1 MSTDLPPP
9 VYPLGVLEVP
19 ERRLPSDHLTPG
31 DTTLLAMLRAAL
43 QAAAPDWE
51 ALRVAVA
58 GAQGFRQRCDRVVLI
73 LYQASEQRL
82 MVVRRG
88 GGGLG
93 EALEQALKA
102 LKQHPRIGAF
112 AVADQERC
120 RIQLD
125 IIAQP
130 PVPCDIREIGMSRRG
145 ALHFEVGLD
154 GLVLERDGKRIY
166 VLPGDAYVHSYMG
179 MKQLRRRLT
188 RLYGNDVLDAYSF
201 ARFTSESYISFGE
214 RWVRLWRGHPL
225 NGPLTQA
232 RLVQATELAVDHI
245 LRNQQADGRFLYY
258 YNAALDSRR
267 DHEHPNRD
275 PDRNPF
281 YNIVR
286 HSGGILT
293 GLYHARL
300 TGSDRALAP
309 MRRAIDYLLAQART
323 YETHDG
329 REAHYIYYNRKGKL
343 GGSGVGLYAL
353 AEHRRLTGDRRYDEA
368 ARRLANHIAEQITDS
383 GEFIYYKVYLDKEVT
398 EADNGKY
405 FSFYYPGEALC
416 GLAGYYLYIL
426 EDEVEKARLLAAV
439 HRALR
444 FLIVERPRTR
454 ASEYRALPSDAWL
467 MMAMME
473 FWDEPAFRRD
483 LYRDFVFTDAD
494 AMVRQM
500 YTVDDAPYPDYAG
513 AFFYE
518 FGEYPYADG
527 ARAEGLMAAFTLAH
541 KVGDK
546 ARIALYGR
554 ALRLL
559 AWATM
564 HLVNTP
570 ESIYFAANPDVA
582 LGGIRFKYT
591 RQWFRIDTIQHV
603 CAFYLKMMLDGR
615 VAVSDGTTASNEER
629 ATCIFADERS
639 A

>member
-1 MSTDLPPP
+1 MTPSAMIATVPN
-9 VYPLGVLEVP
+9 YPAGVLEKPEDQAPQYQPAVGDSSLLTAMRALLCAATTDWGDLRSAVGSAVGVP
-19 ERRLPSDHLTPG
+19 
-31 DTTLLAMLRAAL
+31 
-43 QAAAPDWE
+43 
-51 ALRVAVA
+51 
-58 GAQGFRQRCDRVVLI
+58 QRCDRVVLI
-73 LYQASEQRL
+73 LYQPHEQRL

-88 GGGLG
+88 GGGLC

-112 AVADQERC
+112 AVADHERC

-125 IIAQP
+125 IIAKP
-130 PVPCDIREIGMSRRG
+130 PVPCDIREIGMARSG
-145 ALHFEVGLD
+145 ALHFEIGLD

-166 VLPGDAYVHSYMG
+166 VLPGDAYVHSYMS

-188 RLYGNDVLDAYSF
+188 RLYGNDALDAFSF
-201 ARFTSESYISFGE
+201 ARFTSESYISFGD

-225 NGPLTQA
+225 NGSLTQA

-245 LRNQQADGRFLYY
+245 LSNQQHDGRFLYY

-275 PDRNPF
+275 PYRNPF

-300 TGSDRALAP
+300 TGSDRALEP
-309 MRRAIDYLLAQART
+309 MRRAIEYLLAQTRAYKTR
-323 YETHDG
+323 DG
-329 REAHYIYYNRKGKL
+329 RQAHYIYYNRKGKL

-368 ARRLANHIAEQITDS
+368 ARRLANHIIEQITDS
-383 GEFIYYKVYLDKEVT
+383 GEFIYYKVYLDREVT
-398 EADNGKY
+398 EADNGEY

-426 EDEVEKARLLAAV
+426 EDDVEKARLLAAV

-467 MMAMME
+467 MMAIME
-473 FWDEPAFRRD
+473 FWDEPAFHRD

-546 ARIALYGR
+546 ARMTLYGR

-570 ESIYFAANPDVA
+570 ESIYFAANPSVA

-615 VAVSDGTTASNEER
+615 LNVSDGTAEGGEAI
-629 ATCIFADERS
+629 AT
-639 A
+639 